1 MRRVPMSETRRTRL
15 VAAGLLTLCALL
27 YVADLGRVP
36 LYNYEESKEALLVWE
51 MVNGGGWILPLR
63 NGVEQPVKPPLFHWL
78 GALVALVG
86 GGVGEFGVR
95 FPSALAAAA
104 TVLATF
110 LFGSA
115 VWNWRV
121 GLLAALILATCPEW
135 VRWAIRAR
143 SDMLL
148 VFFVT
153 AAQFLFFRVFEER
166 ATRPRTL
173 YMLYAAIGLAMLA
186 KGPQG
191 ALLPGLVAVVFLWRA
206 GDLDLL
212 GHLRLGHGA
221 AIVAGIALSWYLPAL
236 VQGGGEFFQRQILDE
251 NVFRFFSSDAGGPS
265 RRHGLFYY
273 LPTVFAGMLP
283 WSLFFPAVAVLA
295 YRCMPT
301 DNRQRYLVCWLAVE
315 FIFFTLASGKR
326 SNYILPAY
334 PALALLAALW
344 WQAAMDRLPAVP
356 PPVRRACRQGAVW
369 LGGLAGLA
377 VAALTAHAAGLL
389 DLADTVAPTLHP
401 RDRANLPLISETVQA
416 TFPAVAVLLGLLAAG
431 IGWFVWSAGRDDWL
445 PAFGAL
451 AVSSAAL
458 LYFTNAMFNPLLAGE
473 RTYKPFMLGVRATVR
488 DAPLYFYGDAS
499 DYGAIF
505 YAGRRVPDLPASGLP
520 DPGPDAVYLLVRE
533 RDWPQ
538 LSERHPHVR
547 RLGTSY
553 GKGPH
558 KRHRLVLAAALP
570 PPAGPSDA
578 TEAAAFP
585 LPPPSPPGP
594 VRQSGMGGVI

>member
-1 MRRVPMSETRRTRL
+1 MSETRRTRL
-15 VAAGLLTLCALL
+15 VTAGLLSLCVLL
-27 YVADLGRVP
+27 YVADLGRIP

-51 MVNGGGWILPLR
+51 MVNRGGWILPLR

-78 GALVALVG
+78 GALVSLAG
-86 GGVGEFGVR
+86 GRVGEFSVR
-95 FPSALAAAA
+95 FPSALAATAA
-104 TVLATF
+104 VLATF
-110 LFGSA
+110 LFGRA

-121 GLLAALILATCPEW
+121 GLLAALMLATCPEW

-173 YMLYAAIGLAMLA
+173 YMLYAAVGLAILA

-191 ALLPGLVAVVFLWRA
+191 ALLPGLVALVFLWRA
-206 GDLDLL
+206 GDLGLL
-212 GHLRLGHGA
+212 RHLRLGHGA

-265 RRHGLFYY
+265 RRHSLFYY
-273 LPTVFAGMLP
+273 LPTVFVGTLP
-283 WSLFFPAVAVLA
+283 WSLFFPAVAVFA
-295 YRCMPT
+295 CRSTPS
-301 DNRQRYLVCWLAVE
+301 DDRQRYLVCWLAVE
-315 FIFFTLASGKR
+315 FLFFTLASGKR

-344 WQAAMDRLPAVP
+344 WQAAVDRLPAVSP
-356 PPVRRACRQGAVW
+356 RVRCACRRGALG
-369 LGGLAGLA
+369 LGGCAGIAVVALLAHATGLFDLAAA
-377 VAALTAHAAGLL
+377 VA
-389 DLADTVAPTLHP
+389 PMLHP
-401 RDRANLPLISETVQA
+401 RDRANLPLISQNVQ
-416 TFPAVAVLLGLLAAG
+416 TMFPAVAILLGLLAAG
-431 IGWFVWSAGRDDWL
+431 TGWFVRAAGRDDWL
-445 PAFGAL
+445 HAFGAL
-451 AVSSAAL
+451 AVSSATV
-458 LYFTNAMFNPLLAGE
+458 LYFTNALFHPLLAGE

-505 YAGRRVPDLPASGLP
+505 YADRRVPNLPESGIP
-520 DPGPDAVYLLVRE
+520 EPGDNGVYLLVRE

-538 LSERHPHVR
+538 FSERHPHVR
-547 RLGTSY
+547 RLGISR

-558 KRHRLVLAAALP
+558 KRHRLVLAAALRPPAGSDDSSATAASDLP
-570 PPAGPSDA
+570 PPAPS
-578 TEAAAFP
+578 
-585 LPPPSPPGP
+585 GP
-594 VRQSGMGGVI
+594 VRQSGMDGAI